1 MARKR
6 SLPPLSPNE
15 SRKILKEAGIMQKDL
30 ADELGITRGSVTHYL
45 NGIAYSRRFWDY
57 FLKRTSH
64 LKAS

>member
-6 SLPPLSPNE
+6 RLPPLSPNE

-30 ADELGITRGSVTHYL
+30 ADDLDITRGSVTHYL
-45 NGIAYSRRFWDY
+45 NGVAYSRRFWDH
-57 FLKRTSH
+57 FFKRISH